1 MWGQNGLFA
10 SFTDYA
16 GDDLG
21 REISAFARDLASAA
35 SVRRSSYDLLEIDG
49 PYDLALH
56 KLLVEERHNTWML
69 VTQRF
74 HQRLA
79 TVPDLTP
86 KAVTHLKFV
95 FNFAAAA
102 FAGAID
108 AAYHELRLQEFRA
121 TPYIRPHSTDWI
133 TLRPL
138 SLGKKEEEVMNWN
151 LALQIFMASWAQRE
165 GIVLFL
171 GVPYKRI
178 PGNIHAIEVC
188 EMRLTDAMKEPISL
202 PDLIRRDLL
211 RDDLDP
217 EMMRAARSQPI
228 FIEQACDA
236 YLKFNMPEMPHV
248 IPSDRLF
255 SFENGVLQVANTQG
269 EPEIK
274 FWRPGQ
280 LSDTT
285 VCRAH
290 HRYPF
295 NERFVDKPLMPQL
308 DFLDDIRRNMTRD
321 GASPAVIDHALDS
334 AFLEWMVREPTDD
347 ERVFMKSDQAHTD
360 TAYLTSD
367 ISVCYKVWAAQD
379 FSAQTIISLA
389 AMCGRDFHD
398 RSTDNWQ
405 VSKLVHGASRAG
417 KNLTISDPIE
427 QALGSDSVGEINAE
441 KLDLFAL
448 AGAEE
453 WRLLHVS
460 EVRRNSQLP
469 EAALLR
475 MIAGEAVLVRKMGVA
490 QKKLKRCH
498 FHVMFSS
505 NEDKLPVRSA
515 NGEFVHRIY
524 PIHFRNS
531 FAHCIDTTLG
541 ATRRAE
547 IGAFMAF
554 CARAYKLVR
563 SALGR
568 STITQYL
575 PFDMREETNAA
586 KWSHN
591 LIYEFLVSGDVVIE
605 GGRPNRT
612 ARARIKDFTESPAAR
627 RYSDTIPVMELG
639 VAFRI
644 WLSITHTSS
653 RMAWSPDNYIP
664 VFKELGL
671 PFHTEG
677 IGGQV
682 YPELIMENQVDLS
695 SSGAVYPHASMVHYV
710 KLSDDLSRRIRERV
724 SDQSNIRGGWERDG
738 EGGRGNRRS
747 NDNAYEDERRD
758 ENDRFGNGH
767 NKRGRFGK

>member
-1 MWGQNGLFA
+1 MWAPDGLLMSFA
-10 SFTDYA
+10 EYA

-21 REISAFARDLASAA
+21 MEVRNFTRDLVQAA
-35 SVRRSSYDLLEIDG
+35 STRRSSYDILEIDG
-49 PYDLALH
+49 PYSAGLH
-56 KLLVEERHNTWML
+56 KFIIDERYNTWL
-69 VTQRF
+69 LITQRY

-79 TVPDLTP
+79 AVPGLTP
-86 KAVTHLKFV
+86 KAVAHLKGA

-108 AAYHELRLQEFRA
+108 SAYHEIRFQEFRGV
-121 TPYIRPHSTDWI
+121 PYIRPAESDWI

-138 SLGKKEEEVMNWN
+138 SLGKKDEEVMDWN
-151 LALQIFMASWAQRE
+151 LTLQIFMGAWGMRE
-165 GIVLFL
+165 RLVLFL

-178 PGNIHAIEVC
+178 PGNMHAIEVC

-202 PDLIRRDLL
+202 PDLVRRDLL
-211 RDDLDP
+211 KDDLDP
-217 EMMRAARSQPI
+217 EMMVAARSDPA
-228 FIEQACDA
+228 FIEKACAA
-236 YLKFNMPEMPHV
+236 YLNFNLPEIPHV

-255 SFENGVLQVANTQG
+255 SFENGVLQVANTKG
-269 EPEIK
+269 EPEVR

-280 LSDTT
+280 LSENT

-295 NERFVDKPLMPQL
+295 NEEWIGKALMPQL
-308 DFLDDIRRNMTRD
+308 DFIEEISRRMSD
-321 GASPAVIDHALDS
+321 EGKPPAVIEAAQSD
-334 AFLEWMVREPTDD
+334 AFLEWMTREPTDE
-347 ERVFMKSDQAHTD
+347 ERAFMKSEQAHTD
-360 TAYLTSD
+360 TSYLTSD

-379 FSAQTIISLA
+379 FSAQTIVAVA

-398 RSTDNWQ
+398 TSTDNWQ
-405 VSKLVHGASRAG
+405 VAKLVHGASRAG

-441 KLDLFAL
+441 KMDLFAL

-475 MIAGEAVLVRKMGVA
+475 MIANESVLVRKMGVA
-490 QKKLKRCH
+490 SKKLKRCH

-515 NGEFVHRIY
+515 NGEFVHRIF

-541 ATRRAE
+541 RTRRAE
-547 IGAFMAF
+547 IGAFMTF
-554 CARAYKLVR
+554 CARCYGLVR
-563 SALGR
+563 LALGR
-568 STITQYL
+568 KSIMQFL
-575 PFDMREETNAA
+575 PFDMKEQTNAA

-591 LIYEFLVSGDVVIE
+591 LIYEFLVSGDVIIE
-605 GGRPNRT
+605 GGRANRNG
-612 ARARIKDFTESPAAR
+612 RARIKDFIESPAAR
-627 RYSDTIPVMELG
+627 KYSDTIPVMELG
-639 VAFRI
+639 TAFRL

-677 IGGQV
+677 IEGQV
-682 YPELIMENQVDLS
+682 FPHLIMEDQVDLS
-695 SSGAVYPHASMVHYV
+695 SSGATYPHASMVHYV
-710 KLSDDLSRRIRERV
+710 KLSEDLSKRMRERV
-724 SDQSNIRGGWERDG
+724 SDQSNIRGGWGDSNGYNKR
-738 EGGRGNRRS
+738 RGDDTNY
-747 NDNAYEDERRD
+747 DD
-758 ENDRFGNGH
+758 DRQGNNN
-767 NKRGRFGK
+767 NKRGRSGR